1 GAGQGKAKKPRA
13 GKPRGQGRENASR
26 MSDAPLRE
34 PSEYGTGKQPSRQ
47 PVVINKRDLVRMDR
61 FPTAEQLDELE
72 PRRKGERPALLT
84 RNR

>member
-1 GAGQGKAKKPRA
+1 
-13 GKPRGQGRENASR
+13 
-26 MSDAPLRE
+26 M
-34 PSEYGTGKQPSRQ
+34 
-47 PVVINKRDLVRMDR
+47 VINKRDLVRMDR

>member
-1 GAGQGKAKKPRA
+1 
-13 GKPRGQGRENASR
+13 

-34 PSEYGTGKQPSRQ
+34 PSEYGANKPTRQ
-47 PVVINKRDLVRMDR
+47 PVVINKRDLIRGDR
-61 FPTAEQLDELE
+61 FPTAEQLEELE

>member
-1 GAGQGKAKKPRA
+1 
-13 GKPRGQGRENASR
+13 

-72 PRRKGERPALLT
+72 PRRKGERPHC
-84 RNR
+84 

>member
-1 GAGQGKAKKPRA
+1 
-13 GKPRGQGRENASR
+13 
-26 MSDAPLRE
+26 

>member
-1 GAGQGKAKKPRA
+1 GQPSGQSQVAAQGGARGHGAGQGNAKKPRA

-34 PSEYGTGKQPSRQ
+34 PSEYGTDKPPSRQ

-61 FPTAEQLDELE
+61 SPTAE
-72 PRRKGERPALLT
+72 
-84 RNR
+84 